1 MKPMKPT
8 KTSDRDGEFG
18 ACWSFPNGVDVCQHL
33 DGIDTGVGQ
42 SSYSRYVVDHYE
54 VRNPDLDAEDKTFEV
69 VDYGSWRA
77 AQNAAFDYARSI

>member
-18 ACWSFPNGVDVCQHL
+18 ACWSFPNGVDVEQHL
-33 DGIDTGVGQ
+33 DGIDTGIGQ
-42 SSYSRYVVDHYE
+42 SSYSRYVVDHYM
-54 VRNPDLDAEDKTFEV
+54 VWNPDVDAEDRIFEV

-77 AQNAAFDYARSI
+77 AQNAAFDHARSI